1 MSTQSLPVQAWSEGQ
16 LLCCPQVP
24 PRLPSSVPT
33 SSQALKKNAAKQIQ
47 SGRNLMIVS
56 LSKKL
61 ADGRAMPGTK
71 QPQQLFNRAL
81 RPASGFAKP
90 RQINK
95 RADRLSG
102 EKSGA
107 YR

>member
-1 MSTQSLPVQAWSEGQ
+1 
-16 LLCCPQVP
+16 
-24 PRLPSSVPT
+24 
-33 SSQALKKNAAKQIQ
+33 
-47 SGRNLMIVS
+47 
-56 LSKKL
+56 
-61 ADGRAMPGTK
+61 MPGTK

-95 RADRLSG
+95 LADRLSG